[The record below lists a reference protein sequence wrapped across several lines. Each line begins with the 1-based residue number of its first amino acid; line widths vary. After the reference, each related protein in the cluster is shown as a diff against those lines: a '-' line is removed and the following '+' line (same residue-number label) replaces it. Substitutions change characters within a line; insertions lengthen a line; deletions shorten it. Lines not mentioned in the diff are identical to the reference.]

1 MIMRQTGAMRITAR
15 VDYAVRAMTV
25 LACATDD
32 RPVKAEAVAED
43 QGIPLQFLL
52 KILAELRLARLV
64 TSRRGQQGGFA
75 LARPADDITVA
86 DVIRAVEGPL
96 ADVHGAPPEEL
107 AYVGSATALR
117 EVWIA
122 TRLALRDVLEEVSI
136 AHIASGV
143 LPDAIGAQLTRPG
156 ADRRR

>member
-1 MIMRQTGAMRITAR
+1 MRITAR

-25 LACATDD
+25 LATGDE
-32 RPVKAEAVAED
+32 RPIKAEAVAAE
-43 QGIPLQFLL
+43 QNIPLQFLL

-75 LARPADDITVA
+75 LARAADDISVA

-107 AYVGSATALR
+107 DYAGSAASLR
-117 EVWIA
+117 DVWIA
-122 TRLALRDVLEEVSI
+122 TRLALRDVLEIVSI
-136 AHIASGV
+136 ADIANGT
-143 LPDAIGAQLTRPG
+143 LPDAIERDLTRPG
-156 ADRRR
+156 ANLRR

>member
-1 MIMRQTGAMRITAR
+1 MRITAR

-25 LACATDD
+25 LATAADET
-32 RPVKAEAVAED
+32 PVKAEVIAAEQD
-43 QGIPLQFLL
+43 IPLQFLL
-52 KILAELRLARLV
+52 KILAELRLAKLV

-75 LARPADDITVA
+75 LARAAAEITVA

-96 ADVHGAPPEEL
+96 ADVHGMPPEQL
-107 AYVGSATALR
+107 TYVGSATALR

-122 TRLALRDVLEEVSI
+122 TRVALRDVLEVVTI
-136 AHIASGV
+136 ADIAAGN
-143 LPDAIGAQLTRPG
+143 LPATVKRELARPG

>member
-1 MIMRQTGAMRITAR
+1 MRVTAK

-25 LACATDD
+25 LATAGGAGA
-32 RPVKAEAVAED
+32 VKAEAVADD

-64 TSRRGQQGGFA
+64 TSKRGQQGGFT
-75 LARPADDITVA
+75 LARPAEDISVA
-86 DVIRAVEGPL
+86 DIIRAVEGPL
-96 ADVHGAPPEEL
+96 ADVHGTSPEQL
-107 AYVGSATALR
+107 DYSGSAAALR

-122 TRLALRDVLEEVSI
+122 TRLALRDVLEVVTI
-136 AHIASGV
+136 ADIASGA
-143 LPDAIGAQLTRPG
+143 LPATIEQLTARPG

>member
-1 MIMRQTGAMRITAR
+1 MRITAR

-25 LACATDD
+25 LATAADE
-32 RPVKAEAVAED
+32 RPLKAELVAEQQD
-43 QGIPLQFLL
+43 IPLQFLL

-75 LARPADDITVA
+75 LARPAADITVA

-96 ADVHGAPPEEL
+96 ADVHGTPPEQL
-107 AYVGSATALR
+107 AYGEPAAALR
-117 EVWIA
+117 DVWIA
-122 TRLALRDVLEEVSI
+122 TRVALRDVLEEVTI
-136 AHIASGV
+136 ADIASGE
-143 LPDAIGAQLTRPG
+143 LPDAVERELRRPG

>member
-1 MIMRQTGAMRITAR
+1 VRITAR

-25 LACATDD
+25 LATAAAD
-32 RPVKAEAVAED
+32 RPVKADAIAAGQE
-43 QGIPLQFLL
+43 IPLQFLL

-64 TSRRGQQGGFA
+64 NSRRGQHGGFG
-75 LARPADDITVA
+75 LARPAAEITVA

-96 ADVHGAPPEEL
+96 ADVHGMPPEEL
-107 AYVGSATALR
+107 TYVGSATALR

-122 TRLALRDVLEEVSI
+122 TRVALRDVLEVVTI
-136 AHIASGV
+136 ADIAAGD
-143 LPDAIGAQLTRPG
+143 LPATVERELSRPG